1 MLTLDQTK
9 LDIFSFGEN
18 EDDTF
23 YILINTK
30 INPEG
35 VDLKKLSGAD
45 PRFFDAMLNA
55 MGCILMLNQQE
66 VDELAGRRE
75 LDKKDLHTS
84 IYNLAKSEGIIK

>member
-9 LDIFSFGEN
+9 LDVFSFGDN
-18 EDDTF
+18 ADDTF

-35 VDLKKLSGAD
+35 VDLRKLSGAD

-66 VDELAGRRE
+66 IDELAGRNE
-75 LDKKDLHTS
+75 LDKNDLHTS
-84 IYNLAKSEGIIK
+84 IFELAKTEGVIK